1 MSDNQDLLVSN
12 ADGVMQITLNRPD
25 RLNTLTWTMIEELE
39 DLVSQ
44 ANRDPGVKVF
54 VLAGAGRGFCAGHDL
69 SAMGSD
75 GDPLANKWK
84 DQPIWW
90 EPEQV
95 GARML
100 EDSQIFVSLFR
111 MNKPT
116 VAVMRGPAAGSGLA
130 LATACDLRLVSE
142 TAFFKTSY
150 ASAGRC
156 GEPGSAF
163 MLQRLVGPAKA
174 REFMLLDE
182 KIDAATA
189 HAYGL
194 ANKVF
199 ADDALDEEAAKII
212 AKLAGG
218 PGLSYAG
225 IKRNLNAAERLSFED
240 TVSTEAMQNA
250 RASMSHD
257 GKEAGAAF
265 MEKRRPAFRS
275 YV

>member
-1 MSDNQDLLVSN
+1 MSDNQDILVSN
-12 ADGVMQITLNRPD
+12 EGGVMTVTLNRPD
-25 RLNTLTWTMIEELE
+25 RLNTLTWPMVAQLEEL
-39 DLVSQ
+39 VSE

-69 SAMGSD
+69 SAMGD
-75 GDPLANKWK
+75 GDELSDKWK
-84 DQPIWW
+84 DNPIWW

-100 EDSQIFVSLFR
+100 DDSQIFVSLFR

-116 VAVMRGPAAGSGLA
+116 MAVMRGPAAGSGLA
-130 LATACDLRLVSE
+130 LATACDLRIVSE

-150 ASAGRC
+150 ANAGRC
-156 GEPGSAF
+156 GEPGSAYL
-163 MLQRLVGPAKA
+163 LQRLVGPAKA

-182 KIDAATA
+182 KIDASTA
-189 HAYGL
+189 LAYGL

-199 ADDALDEEAAKII
+199 PDDALDAEAAKIA
-212 AKLAGG
+212 AKFAAG
-218 PGLSYAG
+218 PGMSYAG

-257 GKEAGAAF
+257 GKEAGLAF
-265 MEKRRPAFRS
+265 MEKRAPAFRG
-275 YV
+275 Y

>member
-1 MSDNQDLLVSN
+1 MSDNQDLLVTDES
-12 ADGVMQITLNRPD
+12 GVMTVTLNRPD
-25 RLNTLTWTMIEELE
+25 RLNTLTWPMIAQLDE
-39 DLVSQ
+39 LVSR

-69 SAMGSD
+69 SAMGGED
-75 GDPLANKWK
+75 GDPITDKWK
-84 DQPIWW
+84 NEPIWL

-95 GARML
+95 AARMI
-100 EDSQIFVSLFR
+100 EDSQIFISLFR

-116 VAVMRGPAAGSGLA
+116 MAVMRGPAAGSGLA
-130 LATACDLRLVSE
+130 LATACDLRIVSE

-163 MLQRLVGPAKA
+163 LLQRLVGPAKA

-182 KIDAATA
+182 KIDASTA
-189 HAYGL
+189 LAYGL

-199 ADDALDEEAAKII
+199 ADDALDAEAAKIA
-212 AKLAGG
+212 AKFAAG
-218 PGLSYAG
+218 PGMSYAG

-240 TVSTEAMQNA
+240 CVSTEAAQNA

-257 GKEAGAAF
+257 GKEAGLAF
-265 MEKRRPAFRS
+265 MEKRAPAFRG
-275 YV
+275 Y

>member
-1 MSDNQDLLVSN
+1 MSDNQDILVSN
-12 ADGVMQITLNRPD
+12 EGGVMTVTLNRPD
-25 RLNTLTWTMIEELE
+25 RLNTLTWPMVAQLE
-39 DLVSQ
+39 KLVSE

-69 SAMGSD
+69 SAMGD
-75 GDPLANKWK
+75 GDELSDKWK
-84 DQPIWW
+84 DNPIWW

-100 EDSQIFVSLFR
+100 DDSQIFVSLFR

-116 VAVMRGPAAGSGLA
+116 MAVMRGPAAGSGLA
-130 LATACDLRLVSE
+130 LATACDLRIVSE

-150 ASAGRC
+150 ANAGRC
-156 GEPGSAF
+156 GEPGSAYL
-163 MLQRLVGPAKA
+163 LQRLVGPAKA

-182 KIDAATA
+182 KIDASTA
-189 HAYGL
+189 LAYGL

-199 ADDALDEEAAKII
+199 PDDALDAEAAKIA
-212 AKLAGG
+212 AKFAAG
-218 PGLSYAG
+218 PGMSYAG

-257 GKEAGAAF
+257 GKEAGLAF
-265 MEKRRPAFRS
+265 MEKRAPAFRG
-275 YV
+275 Y

>member
-1 MSDNQDLLVSN
+1 MSESTDILVTEEG
-12 ADGVMQITLNRPD
+12 GVMTVTLNRPD
-25 RLNTLTWTMIEELE
+25 RLNTLTWPMVARLDE
-39 DLVSQ
+39 LVSQ

-69 SAMGSD
+69 GAMGD
-75 GDPLANKWK
+75 GDALADKWK
-84 DQPIWW
+84 DNPIWL

-95 GARML
+95 AARMI
-100 EDSQIFVSLFR
+100 EDSQIFISLFR

-116 VAVMRGPAAGSGLA
+116 IAVMRGPAAGSGLA
-130 LATACDLRLVSE
+130 LATACDLRIVSE

-163 MLQRLVGPAKA
+163 LLQRLVGPAKA

-199 ADDALDEEAAKII
+199 PDDALDAEAAKIA
-212 AKLAGG
+212 AKFANG
-218 PGLSYAG
+218 PGMSYAG

-240 TVSTEAMQNA
+240 CVSTEAAQNA

-257 GKEAGAAF
+257 GKEAGMAF
-265 MEKRRPAFRS
+265 MEKRAPAFRG
-275 YV
+275 Y

>member
-1 MSDNQDLLVSN
+1 MSENNDLLVTN
-12 ADGVMQITLNRPD
+12 EGGVMTVTLNRPD
-25 RLNTLTWTMIEELE
+25 RLNTLTWPMVAQLE
-39 DLVSQ
+39 DLVSH

-69 SAMGSD
+69 SAMGD
-75 GDPLANKWK
+75 GGDELAAKWK
-84 DQPIWW
+84 DQPIWM

-100 EDSQIFVSLFR
+100 ADSQIFISLFR

-116 VAVMRGPAAGSGLA
+116 MAVMRGPAAGSGLA
-130 LATACDLRLVSE
+130 LATACDLRIVSE

-150 ASAGRC
+150 ATAGRC

-182 KIDAATA
+182 KIDAQTA
-189 HAYGL
+189 LAYGL

-199 ADDALDEEAAKII
+199 PDDALDAEAAKIA
-212 AKLAGG
+212 AKFANG
-218 PGLSYAG
+218 PGMSYAG

-240 TVSTEAMQNA
+240 SVSTEAAQNA
-250 RASMSHD
+250 RASLSHD

-265 MEKRRPAFRS
+265 MEKRAPAFRS
-275 YV
+275 YF